1 MSRRSYDTDVLV
13 VGAGPAGVAAAMMA
27 ASLNL
32 RTVIVE
38 SGPVGGKLHRI
49 EALENVPGGWSNGP
63 QLAEAL
69 VADLDRLEKA
79 GRCSVVQAAATKL
92 SGLEDRAELALDDG
106 RVLTAEV
113 VVVATGVTDLAPA
126 DAEWISAP
134 ARLSAQPL
142 WRANPQDLTTR
153 TYVLGA
159 DRPLGT
165 WLRAHPD
172 VTTTLHV
179 LCPPADEYKAAEV
192 ESDGRV
198 RLVPTSHAAIT
209 KPSYGGGW
217 TVEVESHDGSKTV
230 YAATTVL
237 NNLGNKPA
245 AVAGLVSGDDGYY
258 PTGKQH
264 PRIRIAG
271 DLRSARYQRIATAHG
286 SGAEAV
292 LTFYYDVSLQS
303 ATEGGRGRAR

>member
-1 MSRRSYDTDVLV
+1 MNTQSCDTDVLV
-13 VGAGPAGVAAAMMA
+13 VGAGPAGVAAAVMA

-32 RTVIVE
+32 RTTVVE
-38 SGPVGGKLHRI
+38 AGPVGGKLHRI
-49 EALENVPGGWSNGP
+49 GALENVPGSWSTGP

-69 VADLDRLEKA
+69 ASDLGRLEKA
-79 GRCSVVQAAATKL
+79 GRCTLVQGLAARV
-92 SGLEDRAELALDDG
+92 SGHDDRAELALADG
-106 RVLTAEV
+106 RVLSAEF

-126 DAEWISAP
+126 DAEWITASDEFSAP
-134 ARLSAQPL
+134 PL
-142 WRANPQDLTTR
+142 WRATPQDLTVR

-179 LCPPADEYKAAEV
+179 LCPPADTYKATEV
-192 ESDGRV
+192 EDDGRV
-198 RLVPTSHAAIT
+198 RLVPISHTTIT

-217 TVEVESHDGSKTV
+217 TVEVEGHDGAKTI
-230 YAATTVL
+230 YAATSVL

-245 AVAGLVSGDDGYY
+245 AVTGLVSAEDGYC
-258 PTGKQH
+258 PPDKQH
-264 PRIRIAG
+264 RRIRIAG
-271 DLRSARYQRIATAHG
+271 DIRSARYQRIATAHG

-292 LTFYYDVSLQS
+292 LAYYYDTALPN
-303 ATEGGRGRAR
+303 GGGIR

>member
-1 MSRRSYDTDVLV
+1 M
-13 VGAGPAGVAAAMMA
+13 VGAGPAGVAAAVMA

-32 RTVIVE
+32 RTMVVE

-49 EALENVPGGWSNGP
+49 GALENVPGSWSTGP

-69 VADLDRLEKA
+69 AADLARLKKV
-79 GRCSVVQAAATKL
+79 GRCAMVQGLAAKVT
-92 SGLEDRAELALDDG
+92 GHDDRAELALGDG
-106 RVLTAEV
+106 RVLTAEFI
-113 VVVATGVTDLAPA
+113 VVATGVTDLAPA
-126 DAEWISAP
+126 DAGWIAASAEFSAP
-134 ARLSAQPL
+134 PL
-142 WRANPQDLTTR
+142 WRATPQDLTAR

-179 LCPPADEYKAAEV
+179 LCPPADAYKAAEV
-192 ESDGRV
+192 EHDDRV
-198 RLVPTSHAAIT
+198 RLVPTAHATIT

-217 TVEVESHDGSKTV
+217 TIEVEEHQGTKTI
-230 YAATTVL
+230 YSATSVL

-245 AVAGLVSGDDGYY
+245 AVTGLVSGSDGYC
-258 PTGKQH
+258 PPDRQH
-264 PRIRIAG
+264 QRIRIAG

-292 LTFYYDVSLQS
+292 LAYYYDITLSS
-303 ATEGGRGRAR
+303 GGESR